1 MTPALLL
8 LLACLQA
15 APAVRAPE
23 LYGRVVKRS
32 TERAQRALLATLNFE
47 VDHSRFEDPWI
58 VTTAHYELR
67 ATVSYA
73 QTKKLAEGLEFVRG
87 EFAKLLG
94 EPKTPHG
101 GRNKIWVLPSFGG
114 YNAFGLQNG
123 AEVHSSVLGSYYFA
137 GHAEQPVISYQNG
150 NDVLLGM
157 WITHSALHQY
167 LEQNFGPQSQVWVDE
182 GLASYF
188 ALFWD
193 WPYGAARLE
202 ELEKS
207 RDYVPLERL
216 LREPLEAYLSKPDP
230 RFIELG
236 MLFHFLLN
244 SCEAT
249 KNGATGDPSSGPFQE
264 FLRAAVRGQD
274 VSDSEFTQTFEE
286 ASALLEQDF
295 KAFDF
300 AKQ

>member
-1 MTPALLL
+1 VTPVLLL
-8 LLACLQA
+8 LLTCLQGP
-15 APAVRAPE
+15 PAVHASE
-23 LYGRVVKRS
+23 LYGRVV
-32 TERAQRALLATLNFE
+32 ERASARARNELTATLQFE

-73 QTKKLAEGLEFVRG
+73 QTKKIAEGLEFVRG
-87 EFAKLLG
+87 EFVKLLG
-94 EPKTPHG
+94 ESKAPRTA
-101 GRNKIWVLPSFGG
+101 RNKIWVFPSMGG
-114 YNAFGLQNG
+114 YNQFGKDNG
-123 AEVHSSVLGSYYFA
+123 ADEHSSVLGSFFLA
-137 GHAEQPVISYQNG
+137 GHAEQPVVAYQDG
-150 NDVLLGM
+150 NDTRLGM
-157 WITHSALHQY
+157 WVTHSALHQF
-167 LEQNFGPQSQVWVDE
+167 LAQNFGSKPELWVDE

-193 WPYGAARLE
+193 WSYGAAQLD
-202 ELEKS
+202 ELEKT

-216 LREPLEAYLSKPDP
+216 LREPIQAYLSKPDP

-249 KNGATGDPSSGPFQE
+249 KNGATGDPSTGPFQE
-264 FLRAAVRGQD
+264 YLRAAVRGQD
-274 VSDSEFTQTFEE
+274 VSKSEFTQTLEE

-300 AKQ
+300 ANQ